1 MPLQY
6 NNVVVFG
13 PTGQVGGAAAL
24 EANRRG
30 ATVHLAMRDPTKPIP
45 AISASEEQS
54 GSFHRIKAD
63 LTDPLSVKAAI
74 ESSGAKAA
82 FIYHVPSGDGLRSS
96 LKAMKDAG
104 VEYIVFLSSFS
115 IEPHHEIRKIPAEE
129 LIPFFHAQI
138 EVALEDLEIPFVALR
153 PAQFATNLVGMGLDR
168 SVTPWEAKVLHG
180 DSVGDCISPVDI
192 GRVAGAVL
200 VEKPSKAHKEVI
212 YLCGPKLR
220 STDEQ
225 WDVIKRVSG
234 RDIKVV
240 HQNPEE
246 YANFLKA
253 KGFPPP
259 IVAYLIANTGKE
271 RLEKMYHEP
280 LYSDAVAN
288 IKKYS
293 DYEPTT
299 FEEFMATQDL
309 G

>member
-6 NNVVVFG
+6 DNVVVFG
-13 PTGQVGGAAAL
+13 PTGQVGGVTAL
-24 EANRRG
+24 EACRRG

-63 LTDPLSVKAAI
+63 LTNPLSVKAAI
-74 ESSGAKAA
+74 ESSGAKAV
-82 FIYHVPSGDGLRSS
+82 FIYFVPSSDGLKNS
-96 LKAMKDAG
+96 LQAMKDAG
-104 VEYIVFLSSFS
+104 VEYVVFLSSFS
-115 IEPHHEIRKIPAEE
+115 IEPHDEIRKIPSEE

-138 EVALEDLEIPFVALR
+138 EVALEDLEMPFVALR

-168 SVTPWEAKVLHG
+168 SVTPWEAKALHG
-180 DSVGDCISPVDI
+180 DCPGDSISPVDI

-200 VEKPSKAHKEVI
+200 VEKPTEALKEVI

-220 STDEQ
+220 SLDEQ
-225 WDVIKRVSG
+225 WDVVKRVSG
-234 RDIKVV
+234 KDIKVV
-240 HQNPEE
+240 HQTPEQ
-246 YANFLKA
+246 YTTFLTA
-253 KGFPPP
+253 RGVPPP
-259 IVAYLIANTGKE
+259 IVAYLIVATKKE
-271 RLEKMYHEP
+271 RLDRMYGEP

-293 DYEPTT
+293 GYEPTS
-299 FEEFMATQDL
+299 FEEFMAAQDL